1 MITIYNNFDIGQ
13 IVYLKTDTMQLP
25 RIINAIQVAGDITTP
40 MYRCCQET
48 EETWHYE
55 IELSSEKDIM
65 MVTSN

>member
-1 MITIYNNFDIGQ
+1 
-13 IVYLKTDTMQLP
+13 MQLP
-25 RIINAIQVAGDITTP
+25 RIINAIQVAGDTTTP

-48 EETWHYE
+48 DETWHYE